1 LEIEK
6 LNGILSIKIE
16 WYFFHFNKKKIKKMS
31 IQVTTYR
38 SVNFQNDINALSFK
52 ENNFT
57 FKRTRSLGE
66 MLKSGLDISHLV
78 KIEKDGFDKP
88 LFAEKIKGDLW
99 VILTLEN
106 NPSKSEYTIVFFR
119 AIRLHQLEEAVEL
132 LDADEAYS
140 AFNFK
145 DFWT

>member
-1 LEIEK
+1 ME
-6 LNGILSIKIE
+6 S
-16 WYFFHFNKKKIKKMS
+16 
-31 IQVTTYR
+31 QVQTYK
-38 SVNFQNDINALSFK
+38 SPHFQNDVNALSFK

-66 MLKSGLDISHLV
+66 TLKAGNNISHLV
-78 KIEKDGFDKP
+78 KIEKNGFDKP

-106 NPSKSEYTIVFFR
+106 NPAKSEYTLVFLR
-119 AIRLHQLEEAVEL
+119 AVRQNQLAEAVES
-132 LDADEAYS
+132 LDTEGVYS
-140 AFNFK
+140 SFSFK